1 MRTGELTRL
10 GQLRV
15 IGDALAVQTIAM
27 PRLLRGIKAPSS
39 PRFSGARPAPPDSG
53 LCRDALQEAEETLT
67 PAVLAHSLRCWEF
80 GNALAIVDGR
90 SFDPE
95 NLYVAA
101 LLHDIRLGAPAD
113 DRIGCF
119 AVLGAEH
126 AREFVTAHGGSAESG
141 HCVYT
146 AIARHMDVK
155 TPLDAGPEAALLH
168 DAAHLDVVGL
178 RAHELDEAFLDDVE
192 FRFPRSSFATE
203 FTTAMRIEAQLRP
216 RSTAAALWKSGMK
229 LAIALNPLDRG
240 AHQ

>member
-1 MRTGELTRL
+1 MRTGELTRR

-15 IGDALAVQTIAM
+15 IGDALAIQTIAM
-27 PRLLRGIKAPSS
+27 PRLLRGIDAPSS
-39 PRFSGARPAPPDSG
+39 PRFPGTRSTPPDSR

-80 GNALAIVDGR
+80 GSALAEVDGR

-101 LLHDIRLGAPAD
+101 LLHDIRFGAPAD
-113 DRIGCF
+113 DQVGCF
-119 AVLGAEH
+119 AVLGAQH
-126 AREFVTAHGGSAESG
+126 ARAFVAAHGGSAASG
-141 HCVYT
+141 HCVHT
-146 AIARHMDVK
+146 AIARHMDAK

-178 RAHELDEAFLDDVE
+178 RAHELDAALLSDIES
-192 FRFPRSSFATE
+192 RFPRIGFADE
-203 FTTAMRIEAQLRP
+203 FKTAMRAEAQLRP
-216 RSTAAALWKSGMK
+216 RSTAAALWRSGMR

-240 AHQ
+240 ANQ